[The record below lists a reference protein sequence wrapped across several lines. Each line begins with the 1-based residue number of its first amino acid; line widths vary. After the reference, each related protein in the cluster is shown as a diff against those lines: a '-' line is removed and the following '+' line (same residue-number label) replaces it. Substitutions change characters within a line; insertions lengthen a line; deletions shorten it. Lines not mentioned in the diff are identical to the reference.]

1 MRTDSGIVGA
11 GAGRAARGRAAGNP
25 ADIEELKKGQKEIL
39 DKLAALDKTVQQIK
53 TAPPAAPARPQID
66 PNKVYNI
73 PLGELAGREGPDS
86 AKVTIV
92 EFSDYQCPFCGQAE
106 GLVKQVL
113 ETYPKDVRLV
123 YKQFPLTSIHP
134 QRDARV
140 EGSARRR
147 PAGEVLGDARRSSSR
162 TSAQLG
168 PEKFTEFAEKLQLDV
183 PQFQKDMESPEVLA
197 QINREMQEGKAADVT
212 GTPTIFVNGKR
223 LMNRSFDGFKQ
234 MIEASTGQAAS
245 RRADADAARAMRRRS
260 RSSCVLAGCARA
272 PYTNRSPADHG
283 EPAAGGGARH
293 AGVPPGG
300 VAEPPRSRPA
310 HQRGRWTRS
319 AAGWPRSRTGRTSSG
334 RSS

>member
-1 MRTDSGIVGA
+1 MRIAHGIVTLWLLVLVA
-11 GAGRAARGRAAGNP
+11 GCGGNP

-39 DKLAALDKTVQQIK
+39 DKIAALDKTVQQIK
-53 TAPPAAPARPQID
+53 AAPPTAPPRPQID

-73 PLGELAGREGPDS
+73 PTTGSPARGAEN

-134 QRDARV
+134 NAMPASKAALAAGRQGKFWEMHHLIFDNQR
-140 EGSARRR
+140 
-147 PAGEVLGDARRSSSR
+147 
-162 TSAQLG
+162 QLG
-168 PEKFTEFAEKLQLDV
+168 PEKYTEFAEKLQLDV

-212 GTPTIFVNGKR
+212 GTPTIFINGKR

-234 MIEASTGQAAS
+234 MIDASVGPQPPATG
-245 RRADADAARAMRRRS
+245 
-260 RSSCVLAGCARA
+260 
-272 PYTNRSPADHG
+272 
-283 EPAAGGGARH
+283 
-293 AGVPPGG
+293 
-300 VAEPPRSRPA
+300 
-310 HQRGRWTRS
+310 
-319 AAGWPRSRTGRTSSG
+319 
-334 RSS
+334 